1 MSAVH
6 DQPAAS
12 RATPN
17 RDDPQY
23 VTALVRGLEILS
35 AFREGGVLLGNQ
47 ELARLT
53 GLPRSTVSRLTHT
66 LTAFGYLLY
75 DDATRKYRAGVG
87 LLGLGASIQRNL
99 RVQNCARPFM
109 QSLTRE
115 LGVTVAI
122 GSRDRLGIVFL
133 EIARPADTPRV
144 VNTDAGTVL
153 PLHNT
158 AIGLAYLVGATLA
171 ERTSVLEELQ
181 LRHGAS
187 WPEVRAII
195 ERAHADY
202 HRRGFVVSLR
212 SWSRAVN
219 AVGVPLLLPGGQG
232 VYAFNCASPSQDAPR
247 KRLLEEL
254 GPRLVETVAR
264 IRVELERAS
273 PTMLV
278 EPSVYQ
284 P

>member
-1 MSAVH
+1 MSEVQDNLPPH
-6 DQPAAS
+6 
-12 RATPN
+12 
-17 RDDPQY
+17 RDDSRY
-23 VTALVRGLEILS
+23 VTALVRGLEILE
-35 AFREGGVLLGNQ
+35 AFKDGVLLGNQ
-47 ELARLT
+47 EIAGLT
-53 GLPRSTVSRLTHT
+53 GLPRSTVSRLTQT

-75 DDATRKYRAGVG
+75 DEPTRKYRAGAG
-87 LLGLGASIQRNL
+87 FLGLGASIQRNL

-109 QSLTRE
+109 QALSRE

-133 EIARPADTPRV
+133 EITRPQQTPRV

-171 ERTSVLEELQ
+171 ERASVLEELQ
-181 LRHGAS
+181 RRHAANWS
-187 WPEVRAII
+187 EIRAVI

-202 HRRGFVVSLR
+202 RKRGFVVSLR

-247 KRLLEEL
+247 KRLIEEF
-254 GPRLVETVAR
+254 GPRLVETVTR
-264 IRVELERAS
+264 IRAELERAA
-273 PTMLV
+273 PPMLV
-278 EPSVYQ
+278 PPSVHH